1 MKAWPALLPGLV
13 LGLLLAAPS
22 EAGPAAAPAAPRKA
36 RSARPPAAPAP
47 SREES
52 IRGARE
58 LLLAQLAASG
68 TGSWDAWS
76 ESVEPFRASLRER
89 IAAAK
94 PNNPGSKGFTESR
107 YEVLESLGEPL
118 RFEAWPSSYVR
129 YVANA
134 PVSTSEFIS
143 RTAFV
148 SSIETI
154 SRWLASRGVDF
165 IFVPV
170 PKMTEV
176 YPDAFVAGAPA
187 DRVVAPQ
194 MRRAIFELLE
204 KGVEVV
210 DVLPLFLEARKRP
223 GSASLYQ
230 HSDPHWAWEGQ
241 KIAVEEIVRRLRR
254 YPEVRK
260 ALAAPRR
267 FRTWTER
274 RDLTSVSAAFGALTP
289 AQALRVKPFLT
300 ANVEFAAPVGTTPL
314 ASETSPIALAGDSFN
329 NGLEGGLAAR
339 LNMPIRDLH
348 ASGGSLA
355 PFKDLL
361 RDPESMKSMKVL
373 IYLVNNQAL
382 WEFPAKLPEEIA
394 KHAAPRPPA

>member
-1 MKAWPALLPGLV
+1 MNASSGFVPGLV
-13 LGLLLAAPS
+13 LGFLLAAPS
-22 EAGPAAAPAAPRKA
+22 AAAPAAPAAPREAPPA
-36 RSARPPAAPAP
+36 RRPVAAPAP
-47 SREES
+47 TRAES
-52 IRGARE
+52 IAAARK

-68 TGSWDAWS
+68 AGSWDAWS
-76 ESVEPFRASLRER
+76 ASVEPFRAALRER

-94 PNNPGSKGFTESR
+94 PNNPNSKGFTESR

-134 PVSTSEFIS
+134 PVSTSEFLT

-170 PKMTEV
+170 PKLTEV

-187 DRVVAPQ
+187 DRIVAPQ
-194 MRRAIFELLE
+194 MRRAIVELLE
-204 KGVEVV
+204 RNVEVV
-210 DVLPLFLEARKRP
+210 DLLPLFLEARNRP
-223 GSASLYQ
+223 GAPSLYQ
-230 HSDPHWAWEGQ
+230 HSDPHWAWEAQ
-241 KIAVEEIVRRLRR
+241 KIALEEIVRRLRR
-254 YPEVRK
+254 YPEVRR

-289 AQALRVKPFLT
+289 EQARRVKPFLT
-300 ANVEFAAPVGTTPL
+300 ADVEFAAPLGTTPL
-314 ASETSPIALAGDSFN
+314 ASDTSPIALAGDSFN

-355 PFKDLL
+355 PLKDLL

-373 IYLVNNQAL
+373 IFLVNNQAL
-382 WEFPAKLPEEIA
+382 WEFPATLPGEIA
-394 KHAAPRPPA
+394 KFAKPHPPA

>member
-1 MKAWPALLPGLV
+1 MKSWPRLAPGLV
-13 LGLLLAAPS
+13 LGLLLAAPT
-22 EAGPAAAPAAPRKA
+22 AADAATPPAAPRKA
-36 RSARPPAAPAP
+36 RSARPPAATAP
-47 SREES
+47 SRAES
-52 IRGARE
+52 IAAARR
-58 LLLAQLAASG
+58 LLLGQLAASG
-68 TGSWDAWS
+68 AGSWDAWS
-76 ESVEPFRASLRER
+76 ASVEPFRASLRER
-89 IAAAK
+89 VAAAK
-94 PNNPGSKGFTESR
+94 PNNPDSKGYTESR
-107 YEVLESLGEPL
+107 YEVLESLGEPP

-134 PVSTSEFIS
+134 PVSTSEFLT

-148 SSIETI
+148 SSIEAI
-154 SRWLASRGVDF
+154 SRWLASRGIDF

-176 YPDAFVAGAPA
+176 YPEAFVAAAPA
-187 DRVVAPQ
+187 DRIVAPQ

-204 KGVEVV
+204 RNVEVV
-210 DVLPLFLEARKRP
+210 DLLPLFLEARTRP
-223 GSASLYQ
+223 GAPSLYQ
-230 HSDPHWAWEGQ
+230 HADPHWAWEAQ
-241 KIAVEEIVRRLRR
+241 KIALEEIVRRLRR

-260 ALAAPRR
+260 SLAAPRR

-289 AQALRVKPFLT
+289 EQARRVKPFLT
-300 ANVEFAAPVGTTPL
+300 ANVEFAAPLGETPL
-314 ASETSPIALAGDSFN
+314 ASEDSPIALAGDSYN

-373 IYLVNNQAL
+373 IFLVNNQAL
-382 WEFPAKLPEEIA
+382 WEFPATLPGEIA
-394 KHAAPRPPA
+394 RFAKPHPPA